1 MRLIL
6 VSNRLPISPQGKPT
20 IGGLATGLSSFLD
33 HWKTSGN
40 ESLWVGWPGPVDSE
54 EERTELSRKFRKE
67 HNAIPVF
74 IKQKLFDSFYLSF
87 CNNTLWPLFHY
98 FTSLTKITEDSFESY
113 KEVNEIYANKIS
125 EIYKD
130 EDWIWIHDYHLMLV
144 PAILRKKFPKA
155 KISFFLHIPFP
166 TFEIFRFLPS
176 TIRSSIL
183 QGLLGSD
190 LIGFHTQL
198 YTQYFLRSVLR
209 ILGIDNN
216 FGTIPFEGRSVTTG
230 SYPMGI
236 DYRKFSDFANSTV
249 CKKKILKIKKDNL
262 KIILSVDRL
271 DYSKGVLQR
280 LVAFDLFLKQNPEW
294 REKCKFILI
303 IVPSRTQIQSYSEMK
318 SAIDEKVGL
327 INGNYGNLNWSP
339 IIYQYKGFS
348 FEDLVAYYNVSDAI
362 LVTPFRDGMN
372 LIAKEFI
379 ASQTETNGILILSET
394 AGASAELGEAIIVN
408 PNDVQE
414 IADGIQLALT
424 MPEKEKEKRN
434 RFLKKRISKYD
445 INYWANEILKDT
457 NKNNASETYSK
468 TIHFKKEDW
477 KQVISDLD
485 SRDKTIFFLD
495 YDGTLRELEKKPE
508 DAFPTEEISDLL
520 RALSKN
526 NSFEI
531 VLISG
536 RTRSFLETYFS
547 DLPVH
552 LIAEH
557 GFWWKKPNEAWA
569 SQFQSQSLWK
579 EEIKHLLDEYEARV
593 PGSFVEE
600 KDFSLVWHYRNA
612 DPEAGLKYS
621 KELMDELFQIS
632 ANSGFIVLPGNKIIE
647 VREFGTG
654 KGRAI
659 NVFLES
665 KENVSVIA
673 IGDDATDEEMFS
685 AVPEFAISIKVGLG
699 DSIAK
704 YRLNHPTE
712 VREFL
717 KMFV

>member
-6 VSNRLPISPQGKPT
+6 VSNRLPVTPQGKPT
-20 IGGLATGLSSFLD
+20 IGGLATGLSRFLD
-33 HWKTSGN
+33 HWKKSGN
-40 ESLWVGWPGPVDSE
+40 ESLWVGWPGPIDSE
-54 EERTELSRKFRKE
+54 DGKSELEKKLRTE

-74 IKQKLFDSFYLSF
+74 IKQKLFDQFYNGF
-87 CNNTLWPLFHY
+87 CNDTLWPLFHY
-98 FTSLTKITEDSFESY
+98 FTSLTQITRDSFESY
-113 KEVNEIYANKIS
+113 KEVNQIYADKVAG
-125 EIYKD
+125 IYED
-130 EDWIWIHDYHLMLV
+130 GDWIWVHDYHLMLL

-166 TFEIFRFLPS
+166 TFEIFRFLS
-176 TIRSSIL
+176 TQIRSSIL

-209 ILGIDNN
+209 ILGIENN
-216 FGTIPFEGRSVTTG
+216 FGIIPVEGRSVIAG

-236 DYRKFSDFANSTV
+236 DYNRFSDFANTAA
-249 CKKKILKIKKDNL
+249 CKRKTFKIKTDKM

-303 IVPSRTQIQSYSEMK
+303 IVPSRTGIRSYSEMK
-318 SAIDEKVGL
+318 RAIDEKVGL
-327 INGNYGNLNWSP
+327 INGDYGNLNWSP

-348 FEDLVAYYNVSDAI
+348 FEDLVSYYNASDTI

-394 AGASAELGEAIIVN
+394 AGASSELGEAILVN

-414 IADGIQLALT
+414 IADGIRIALT
-424 MPEKEKEKRN
+424 MPEAERQKRN
-434 RFLKKRISKYD
+434 SFLKKRIHKYN
-445 INYWANEILKDT
+445 INYWASEILKDT
-457 NKNNASETYSK
+457 NKSISNKTYSK
-468 TIHFKKEDW
+468 TTTLQKDDW
-477 KQVISDLD
+477 KKIISDCN
-485 SRDKTIFFLD
+485 SKAKTIFFLD
-495 YDGTLRELEKKPE
+495 YDGTLRELQRKPE
-508 DAFPTEEISDLL
+508 DAYPTEEILNLL
-520 RALSKN
+520 QTLAKEDK
-526 NSFEI
+526 FEI
-531 VLISG
+531 VIISG
-536 RTRSFLETYFS
+536 RTKTFLESYFNE
-547 DLPVH
+547 LPIH

-557 GFWWKKPNEAWA
+557 GVWWKQPNENWV

-621 KELMDELFQIS
+621 KELLDELFQIS
-632 ANSGFIVLPGNKIIE
+632 VNSGFIVLPGSKIIE
-647 VREFGTG
+647 IREFGTG
-654 KGRAI
+654 KGRI
-659 NVFLES
+659 VNVFLES
-665 KENVSVIA
+665 KNDVSVIA
-673 IGDDATDEEMFS
+673 IGDDTTDEEMFQS
-685 AVPEFAISIKVGLG
+685 LPESSITIKVGLG
-699 DSIAK
+699 DSFAK
-704 YRLNHPTE
+704 YRLAHPEE
-712 VREFL
+712 VRDFL